1 MESSI
6 RPSFTRKN
14 RPLRKGLLTTNHEYP
29 WPCCGGV
36 AEPCTL
42 VHCSMGSHDRWST
55 LLPDAERLHLP
66 AMGAARYSRMLYASL
81 GKTMT
86 QHLTE
91 YADASPEVRAVYDDI
106 MQTRKVD
113 QVNNFWKCLAAHP
126 PTLRRTWDSLKEIMA
141 PGALDPLTKELLY
154 VAVSVTNN
162 CPYCIASHTAAA
174 RKAGMTDEMF
184 GELQA
189 VVGMANE
196 TNRLATGY
204 RVPVDDMFKWP

>member
-1 MESSI
+1 M
-6 RPSFTRKN
+6 
-14 RPLRKGLLTTNHEYP
+14 
-29 WPCCGGV
+29 
-36 AEPCTL
+36 
-42 VHCSMGSHDRWST
+42 
-55 LLPDAERLHLP
+55 RLHLP
-66 AMGAARYSRMLYASL
+66 QVGAARYSRTPIVSPEHA
-81 GKTMT
+81 MT

-113 QVNNFWKCLAAHP
+113 QVNNVWKCLAAHP
-126 PTLRRTWDSLKEIMA
+126 PTLRRTWESLKEIMA

-162 CPYCIASHTAAA
+162 CAYCIGSHTAAA

-184 GELQA
+184 GELMS

-196 TNRLATGY
+196 TNRLAVGY
-204 RVPVDDMFKWP
+204 RIPLDEAFKLESEKG